1 MSVVTNRYKITESY
15 NSASK
20 GRIFYVWKNDYLILS
35 VHAAQREAKAAIKK
49 CIVADKRTSGRP
61 CAFTSAERRAH
72 PWASGRE
79 RGRE

>member
-1 MSVVTNRYKITESY
+1 MVTNRYKITESY

-20 GRIFYVWKNDYLILS
+20 GWVFYVWKNDYLILS

-49 CIVADKRTSGRP
+49 CIVADKRTSERP
-61 CAFTSAERRAH
+61 CAFTSAGRSAQ
-72 PWASGRE
+72 PLASGLG

>member
-1 MSVVTNRYKITESY
+1 MVTNRYNITESY

-20 GRIFYVWKNDYLILS
+20 GWVFYVWKDDYLILS

-49 CIVADKRTSGRP
+49 CIAADKRTSGGP
-61 CAFTSAERRAH
+61 CTATSAGRHARS
-72 PWASGRE
+72 WASGRE